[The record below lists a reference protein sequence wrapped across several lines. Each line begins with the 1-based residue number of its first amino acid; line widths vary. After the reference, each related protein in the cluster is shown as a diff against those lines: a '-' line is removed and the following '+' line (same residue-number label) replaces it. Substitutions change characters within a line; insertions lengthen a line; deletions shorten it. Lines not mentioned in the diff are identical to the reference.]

1 MRCVRLQASGEQTTL
16 YKRFGS
22 AARTSVGGQSQLSD
36 FEALLPV
43 EKDATARALDRCRRL
58 SGEIAHSLEIIP
70 KRWVDAKILA
80 ELCASLE
87 MAAEILQSTEE
98 RR

>member
-1 MRCVRLQASGEQTTL
+1 MRPLAGFGGTNNFIQTFWVCSTQ
-16 YKRFGS
+16 
-22 AARTSVGGQSQLSD
+22 TSVGGQSQLSD

-43 EKDATARALDRCRRL
+43 EKDATARALDRCRRV

-70 KRWVDAKILA
+70 KRWVDGKILA

-87 MAAEILQSTEE
+87 IAAEILQSTEE

>member
-1 MRCVRLQASGEQTTL
+1 M
-16 YKRFGS
+16 
-22 AARTSVGGQSQLSD
+22 SD
-36 FEALLPV
+36 FEALLPI
-43 EKDATARALDRCRRL
+43 EKEATARALNRCRRL

-80 ELCASLE
+80 ELYASLE
-87 MAAEILQSTEE
+87 MAVEILQSPEE